1 MIRWSRICL
10 LLFCMAQGAGLSG
23 AVVQAARLNVRVAP
37 APDAPIVASLSA
49 GTRVDIVPENE
60 HWAEIAAPEGV
71 PVWVASLFVAADG
84 SLRKGARLRCGP
96 GTVFAEYRI
105 GTLPPEPVSVME
117 KSHDGFWLRIRPV
130 PGLKCFISRRFLKEE
145 AKMKKQER
153 LEFRD
158 GRATGTEK
166 LAEYIA
172 EKAGVETRTV
182 IPGHLQR
189 GGSPSPYDRLLSTE
203 MGSYA
208 GRLAKEGKHGVTV
221 ALRGTEITYNALA
234 DIAGKMKFVPT
245 DHQLLGVARS
255 IGISFGDGR

>member
-1 MIRWSRICL
+1 MTRWSRICL

-49 GTRVDIVPENE
+49 GTRVDTVPENE

-130 PGLKCFISRRFLKEE
+130 PGLKCFISRRFLKEDSSGRKPAPPPPPPE
-145 AKMKKQER
+145 KRSEPFRPVTGDEHPVSLEGTLVPLQKNVLDSAYELILEINGEVIPVCYLTAPR
-153 LEFRD
+153 LNL
-158 GRATGTEK
+158 K
-166 LAEYIA
+166 LWEN
-172 EKAGVETRTV
+172 RTV
-182 IPGHLQR
+182 RIDGIQRWVKGIPR
-189 GGSPSPYDRLLSTE
+189 PFVSIEKVSPSW
-203 MGSYA
+203 
-208 GRLAKEGKHGVTV
+208 K
-221 ALRGTEITYNALA
+221 
-234 DIAGKMKFVPT
+234 
-245 DHQLLGVARS
+245 
-255 IGISFGDGR
+255 